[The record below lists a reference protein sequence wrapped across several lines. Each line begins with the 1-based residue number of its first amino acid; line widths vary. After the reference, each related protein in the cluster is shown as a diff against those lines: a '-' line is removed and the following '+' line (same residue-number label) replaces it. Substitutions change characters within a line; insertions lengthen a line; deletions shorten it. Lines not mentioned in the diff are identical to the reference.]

1 MLVNLNS
8 LVVGNGGNTFPI
20 YIFMKGVHFDAY
32 VFHFSL
38 LHVLSLIA
46 FLKTVV
52 CKDANNP
59 FHVLIIHTYLES
71 LNFISVN
78 SLIGSFTLL
87 FIC

>member
-1 MLVNLNS
+1 M
-8 LVVGNGGNTFPI
+8 

-59 FHVLIIHTYLES
+59 FHVSIIHTLKVYYLES

-78 SLIGSFTLL
+78 SLVGSFTLL